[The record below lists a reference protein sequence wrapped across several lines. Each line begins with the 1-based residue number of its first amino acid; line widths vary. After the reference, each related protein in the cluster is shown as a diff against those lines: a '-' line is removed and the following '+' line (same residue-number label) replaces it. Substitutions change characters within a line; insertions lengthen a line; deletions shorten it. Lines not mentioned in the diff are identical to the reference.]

1 MQEIGSVLYF
11 LAIYFLLIILIPAK
25 VLRLPMGRRQIA
37 DSMVKA
43 LLAGNTVCISWV
55 YALGLLHIYNRYT
68 LILGLI
74 LTVVAYGWIKKVDY
88 RKAAMDTIRV
98 LALIG
103 GGQYRVEI
111 FVKDWLRKKRK
122 SFQEGLK
129 DFLQNLTIG
138 KVIYFAVC
146 LLIFWIMMQRRLYA
160 FFGTYAYRT
169 SDMYVHNE
177 WINHMEAGNI
187 FYDGIYP
194 FGMHNILSAL
204 HLISGLHI
212 NQIFRYYGALN
223 CFLTV
228 LTAVYFLCR
237 VGKTKASVLIYLV
250 LYGITDFVGNVYVYR
265 MAFTLPQEA
274 GMPFL
279 LVSVLLLGKFLE
291 SKKKEDAVYFS
302 LAASLTLSMHF
313 FTVIFAVAL
322 CGSLVLVYI
331 GRIWKEKLILPL
343 CKCLLLII
351 CISILPFLGGMLEG
365 KNWQGS
371 MSWALGVM
379 KANNA
384 SAEET
389 EEEKDDGEETTLI
402 ELSDEAEAAPEAE
415 TVQEEKKSLKD
426 ICSMFLYMMV
436 EKMYAFWGYVFW
448 AGMVFAAVYFLLGRR
463 QWKTWQNKQL
473 FAVWLALLFCV
484 ILIGYWIIGLPQ
496 LMKEER
502 VRMFIGYFGPIL
514 FAIPVEG
521 LAAYFGK
528 WGRRFAEVVGLGAAA
543 LCFYATYGLGNLP
556 FQTYFYLQTSTAA
569 EACVKVSEEYPQ
581 NTWTIVSPVEELSLV
596 RGLGYHYELWEFIAD
611 MERYTTDRYF
621 EIPTK
626 YIFFILEK
634 KPVVY
639 NVTRIMGQEY
649 EDEPIR
655 KEEAATVVTK
665 EMLGISEYGSMKYY
679 NIYENRRALEAK
691 LAAWIEVYSEM
702 FPDQM
707 SVYLDSDDCTVYKF
721 EQNEYALNNLAIDY
735 GYNVISDEEYDR
747 MLIQKQREREEMEEE
762 Q

>member
-11 LAIYFLLIILIPAK
+11 LILYFLLMVLIPVK
-25 VLRLPMGRRQIA
+25 VLRLPVGKGQKA
-37 DSMVKA
+37 DSIVKG
-43 LLAGNTVCISWV
+43 LLVSNTVCISWV
-55 YALGLLHIYNRYT
+55 YGLGLLHIYNRYT
-68 LILGLI
+68 LIIGLI
-74 LTVVAYGWIKKVDY
+74 LTAVVYGWIKKVSY
-88 RKAAMDTIRV
+88 REAAMNAIHV

-111 FVKDWLRKKRK
+111 FAKDWLRKKRAV
-122 SFQEGLK
+122 FLAWVK
-129 DFLQNLTIG
+129 DFFKNLTVG
-138 KVIYFAVC
+138 KVVYFLLC
-146 LLIFWIMMQRRLYA
+146 LLIFGIMMQRRLYA

-169 SDMYVHNE
+169 SDMYVHTE
-177 WINHMEAGNI
+177 WINYMETGNI
-187 FYDGIYP
+187 FSDGIYP

-212 NQIFRYYGALN
+212 NQIVRYYGALN

-228 LTAVYFLCR
+228 LMAVYFLCR

-265 MAFTLPQEA
+265 MAFTLPQEC

-279 LVSVLLLGKFLE
+279 FVSVLLLGKFLE

-331 GRIWKEKLILPL
+331 RRIWKEKLILPL
-343 CKCLLLII
+343 CKCLLLIV

-379 KANNA
+379 KTDNT
-384 SAEET
+384 SAQET
-389 EEEKDDGEETTLI
+389 EEEKDDEKDTTSI
-402 ELSDEAEAAPEAE
+402 ELSGESEAVPEAE
-415 TVQEEKKSLKD
+415 ISQEEKKSLKD

-473 FAVWLALLFCV
+473 FAVWLTLLFCV
-484 ILIGYWIIGLPQ
+484 ILMGYWILGLPQ

-502 VRMFIGYFGPIL
+502 VRMFIGYFGPAL

-528 WGRRFAEVVGLGAAA
+528 WGRRFAEVVGLGAAV
-543 LCFYATYGLGNLP
+543 LCFYVTYGLGNLP

-569 EACVKVSEEYPQ
+569 EACVKISEEYPQ
-581 NTWTIVSPVEELSLV
+581 NTWTIVSPVEELSLI
-596 RGLGYHYELWEFIAD
+596 RGLGYHYELWEFIAN
-611 MERYTTDRYF
+611 MEQYTPDRYF

-626 YIFFILEK
+626 HIFFVLEK
-634 KPVVY
+634 KPLPY

-649 EDEPIR
+649 EDEPI
-655 KEEAATVVTK
+655 KAEEADTVVTK

-691 LAAWIEVYSEM
+691 LAAWIKVYSEM

-707 SVYLDSDDCTVYKF
+707 SVYMDSDDCIVYKF

-735 GYNVISDEEYDR
+735 GYNVISDEDYDR

-762 Q
+762 R